1 MKKYIFKTLICSA
14 LALSL
19 TTSCELDQY
28 PDGRIPSE
36 KSWEKVSDAQKF
48 YTGLLN
54 SFRNVTGGSHNYVSE
69 IQTDLFNAA
78 FGVAQ
83 LNRMYDWTFT
93 TAQFD
98 GDGKWAN
105 NFGLVTDAN
114 NILDNIDKVPAQN
127 AQEKEILKN
136 IKGAA
141 YFARAF
147 AYANMLPRYCKEYNE
162 ATAASDLGLPLLKT
176 VDVNAKPARAKLDKT
191 VEFILGDIAAADTL
205 IMEGTDITAPNKNVL
220 TALKAR
226 VLLYKKDYEGAIE
239 AATSLFADYPLATP
253 DAYAAMWTD
262 DVASEIIFQPLMTPS
277 ERGGS
282 YGTIFMA
289 YNEAQSAWNPYYL
302 PTQGLMDLYEAGDVR
317 KDVFFTKGMINS
329 GDQKETG
336 YYFSKFP
343 GNPALYKAGE
353 GKTNSFYNMCKVF
366 RTSEMYLIAA
376 EASLFKAQR
385 DEATALSLLKTLRQ
399 NRGLETGN
407 LTGDALVQ
415 LLKKEWVR
423 EMVGEGFRLDCLK
436 RWGDGVKRMNPQPFT
451 ANILVQTPGTVD
463 LNVQPSGDLYYKM
476 VWELPLNDTEANGNL
491 EPNWK

>member
-1 MKKYIFKTLICSA
+1 MKKYIFKTLICSV

-28 PDGRIPSE
+28 PDNSIPSE
-36 KSWEKVSDAQKF
+36 ESWEKVSDAEKF
-48 YTGLLN
+48 YTGLLG
-54 SFRNVTGGSHNYVSE
+54 SLRGVSGGAQNYVSE
-69 IQTDLFNAA
+69 VQSDLFNGA
-78 FGVAQ
+78 FGVAL
-83 LNRMYDWTFT
+83 LNKMHDWTFT

-98 GDGKWAN
+98 GDNKWSA
-105 NFGLVTDAN
+105 NFGLVTSAN

-127 AQEKEILKN
+127 AQEEKILKN

-162 ATAASDLGLPLLKT
+162 ATAANDLGLPLLKT

-205 IMEGTDITAPNKNVL
+205 IKDGTDITAPNKNVL

-226 VLLYKKDYEGAIE
+226 VLLYKKDYEGAIA
-239 AATSLFADYPLATP
+239 AATSLFTDYPLAKVE
-253 DAYAAMWTD
+253 DYAAMWKN

-277 ERGGS
+277 ERGNS
-282 YGTIFMA
+282 YERVFIY
-289 YNEAQSAWNPYYL
+289 YNVAQLAWNPYYL
-302 PTQGLMDLYEAGDVR
+302 PTQGLIDLYEPDDVR
-317 KDVFFTKGMINS
+317 KEVFFTKDLITAN
-329 GDQKETG
+329 DELEEG

-343 GNPALYKAGE
+343 GNPDLYKAGE
-353 GKTNSFYNMCKVF
+353 NEYNSFYNMCKVF

-376 EASLFKAQR
+376 EASLFKAQP
-385 DEATALSLLKTLRQ
+385 DEAMALNLLKTLRQ
-399 NRGLETGN
+399 NRGLETSDV
-407 LTGDALVQ
+407 TGDALVQ
-415 LLKKEWVR
+415 LLKNEWIR

-436 RWGDGVKRMNPQPFT
+436 RWGDGVKRMEPQPFV
-451 ANILVQTPGTVD
+451 ANILVETPGFTG
-463 LNVQPSGDLYYKM
+463 LNVQPGSELYYKLL
-476 VWELPLNDTEANGNL
+476 WELPLNDTEANSNL

>member
-1 MKKYIFKTLICSA
+1 
-14 LALSL
+14 
-19 TTSCELDQY
+19 
-28 PDGRIPSE
+28 
-36 KSWEKVSDAQKF
+36 
-48 YTGLLN
+48 
-54 SFRNVTGGSHNYVSE
+54 
-69 IQTDLFNAA
+69 
-78 FGVAQ
+78 
-83 LNRMYDWTFT
+83 
-93 TAQFD
+93 
-98 GDGKWAN
+98 
-105 NFGLVTDAN
+105 
-114 NILDNIDKVPAQN
+114 
-127 AQEKEILKN
+127 
-136 IKGAA
+136 
-141 YFARAF
+141 
-147 AYANMLPRYCKEYNE
+147 
-162 ATAASDLGLPLLKT
+162 
-176 VDVNAKPARAKLDKT
+176 
-191 VEFILGDIAAADTL
+191 
-205 IMEGTDITAPNKNVL
+205 MEGTDITAPNKNVL

-239 AATSLFADYPLATP
+239 AATALFADYPLATP

-317 KDVFFTKGMINS
+317 KDVFFTKDMINA
-329 GDQKETG
+329 GDQKEEG

>member
-83 LNRMYDWTFT
+83 LNRIYDWTFT

-105 NFGLVTDAN
+105 NFGLVTNAN

-176 VDVNAKPARAKLDKT
+176 VDVNAKPFRAKLDKT
-191 VEFILGDIAAADTL
+191 VEFILDDIAAADTL
-205 IMEGTDITAPNKNVL
+205 IMEGSYKVL
-220 TALKAR
+220 TE
-226 VLLYKKDYEGAIE
+226 D
-239 AATSLFADYPLATP
+239 
-253 DAYAAMWTD
+253 
-262 DVASEIIFQPLMTPS
+262 
-277 ERGGS
+277 
-282 YGTIFMA
+282 
-289 YNEAQSAWNPYYL
+289 
-302 PTQGLMDLYEAGDVR
+302 DVR
-317 KDVFFTKGMINS
+317 KIF
-329 GDQKETG
+329 
-336 YYFSKFP
+336 
-343 GNPALYKAGE
+343 
-353 GKTNSFYNMCKVF
+353 
-366 RTSEMYLIAA
+366 A
-376 EASLFKAQR
+376 ESL
-385 DEATALSLLKTLRQ
+385 
-399 NRGLETGN
+399 
-407 LTGDALVQ
+407 
-415 LLKKEWVR
+415 
-423 EMVGEGFRLDCLK
+423 
-436 RWGDGVKRMNPQPFT
+436 
-451 ANILVQTPGTVD
+451 
-463 LNVQPSGDLYYKM
+463 
-476 VWELPLNDTEANGNL
+476 
-491 EPNWK
+491 

>member
-14 LALSL
+14 LTLSL

-28 PDGRIPSE
+28 PDGSIPSE

-69 IQTDLFNAA
+69 VQSDLFNET
-78 FGVAQ
+78 GVLHVDQ
-83 LNRMYDWTFT
+83 IHTWLFT

-114 NILDNIDKVPAQN
+114 NILDIIDKVPAQN
-127 AQEKEILKN
+127 AQEEEILKN

-176 VDVNAKPARAKLDKT
+176 VDVNAKPFRAKLDKT

-239 AATSLFADYPLATP
+239 AATSLFADYPLATA

-282 YGTIFMA
+282 YSPAFIS
-289 YNEAQSAWNPYYL
+289 YNKGQACWSPSYL
-302 PTQGLMDLYEAGDVR
+302 PTQGLIDLYEAGDVR
-317 KDVFFTKGMINS
+317 KDAFF
-329 GDQKETG
+329 KEALLGAKDETAMG
-336 YYFSKFP
+336 YYFCKFP
-343 GNPALYKAGE
+343 GNPALYKTGE
-353 GKTNSFYNMCKVF
+353 DNKTSFYNMCKVF

-376 EASLFKAQR
+376 EASLFKAQP
-385 DEATALSLLKTLRQ
+385 DEATALSLLKTLRE
-399 NRGLETGN
+399 NRGLETDN

-436 RWGDGVKRMNPQPFT
+436 RWGDGVKRMTPQALD
-451 ANILVQTPGTVD
+451 ANILVTIDNYTN
-463 LNVQPSGDLYYKM
+463 LNVQPGSDLYYKII
-476 VWELPLNDTEANGNL
+476 WELPLNDTEANGNL